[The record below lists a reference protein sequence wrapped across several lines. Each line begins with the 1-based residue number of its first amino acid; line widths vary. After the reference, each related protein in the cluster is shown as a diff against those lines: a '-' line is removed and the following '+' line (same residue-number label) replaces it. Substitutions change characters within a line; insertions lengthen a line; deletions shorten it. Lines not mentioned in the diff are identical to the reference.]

1 MPHNPKSYTL
11 FMYFTPSV
19 KIKLFWLLY
28 CYFILKNFQN
38 LVFFLFFFKEGI
50 VAETKARVVLRN
62 KSLKYNCGKGKWA
75 QISIWASLTTKSFL
89 LSMIF
94 CGFFFVKEKC
104 SFTSQMKLTLKLI
117 SQLTANVALKHFRED
132 TF

>member
-1 MPHNPKSYTL
+1 
-11 FMYFTPSV
+11 MYFTPSV

-38 LVFFLFFFKEGI
+38 LVIFKTISKEGI

-94 CGFFFVKEKC
+94 CGFFCEGKMLFY
-104 SFTSQMKLTLKLI
+104 FTNEANIKTHLTTDCKR
-117 SQLTANVALKHFRED
+117 ST
-132 TF
+132 